1 MTKTVWYR
9 VALVVVAVILIGVLY
24 GLMQQEQIANPFLV
38 GNLVL
43 EMAVGSLDIAVLVV
57 LDDFCLFAE

>member
-24 GLMQQEQIANPFLV
+24 GLMQQEQIANALLLA
-38 GNLVL
+38 NLWPVHH
-43 EMAVGSLDIAVLVV
+43 SRKP
-57 LDDFCLFAE
+57 

>member
-38 GNLVL
+38 GSLGLILGVDLALLLANL
-43 EMAVGSLDIAVLVV
+43 
-57 LDDFCLFAE
+57 